1 MSKWTKHKGGKNKLL
16 EQRKAYAKINSRGR
30 SKASVELMRQK
41 ESLQYYFARDCWMLS
56 KKGILSP
63 KGLTWDSVFERKW
76 GTPLK
81 VYVAAEQQRQRENV
95 SVRNIQSDPDLP

>member
-1 MSKWTKHKGGKNKLL
+1 MSKWTKNKVGKDKAL
-16 EQRKAYAKINSRGR
+16 EERKAYAKINRRVKGSASADVMGQ
-30 SKASVELMRQK
+30 KA
-41 ESLQYYFARDCWMLS
+41 SLQYHFARHCWMLS
-56 KKGILSP
+56 KKGVLSP

-95 SVRNIQSDPDLP
+95 SIRNIQSDPDLP